1 VDENGV
7 KKKETL
13 SLENTLWM
21 DTVLANSQIWGLIIY
36 TGKETRMSMNSRN
49 PRSKFGRT
57 DMQINFL
64 SKLLFALMLFMALL
78 LIVLRPPRPYT
89 W

>member
-1 VDENGV
+1 V

-49 PRSKFGRT
+49 PRTKFGRT

-64 SKLLFALMLFMALL
+64 SKLLFALMVFMALL
-78 LIVLRPPRPYT
+78 LIVLRPSRPYT